1 MKRARV
7 QKTQFLVY
15 GACLYLFIVALA
27 CATSTQEPRLAQP
40 GTPARVIYVV
50 SHGWHT
56 GVVLKTGD
64 IPATVVWPEI
74 GDFAQND
81 YIEVG
86 WGDGDYYPAPETS
99 WTMTLKAGFWSGWS
113 VLHVAGFNE
122 PVRKFFAASEVVEVA
137 LTDEA
142 FQELCAFIARTHL
155 RSPGN
160 AGAKIRPGLY
170 GNSGFYPA
178 QGKFHAFRNC
188 NTWVAEALA
197 VAGLPMNR
205 FTLSAGS
212 VMAQV
217 RAFSSRSSSDL
228 GRSAKAA
235 AVVRPLEVIECG
247 SHGDDASRVDVP
259 LCIVTRLD
267 FS

>member
-1 MKRARV
+1 
-7 QKTQFLVY
+7 
-15 GACLYLFIVALA
+15 
-27 CATSTQEPRLAQP
+27 
-40 GTPARVIYVV
+40 VIYVV

-64 IPATVVWPEI
+64 IPAAVDWPEI
-74 GDFAQND
+74 SDFAQND

-86 WGDGDYYPAPETS
+86 WGDRDYYPAPETTL
-99 WTMTLKAGFWSGWS
+99 TMTLKAGFWSRQS

-142 FQELCAFIARTHL
+142 FQELCAFIARSYL

-160 AGAKIRPGLY
+160 RGVRIGPGLY

-188 NTWVAEALA
+188 NTWVAEALSA
-197 VAGLPMNR
+197 AGLPMNR
-205 FTLSAGS
+205 STISAGS
-212 VMAQV
+212 VIAQA
-217 RAFSSRSSSDL
+217 RALASESDSVL
-228 GRSAKAA
+228 R
-235 AVVRPLEVIECG
+235 R
-247 SHGDDASRVDVP
+247 
-259 LCIVTRLD
+259 
-267 FS
+267 